1 MKEKQRKIM
10 GLIISFVMIITI
22 MPQTIWASDAGT
34 REDAVKWA
42 YAQEGKF
49 LDYDKVYGAQC
60 VDLVHYYYAYFGK
73 ASYATGNGCD
83 FVNNKLPDGW
93 TRIKNTPDFVPQ
105 PGDIAVW
112 GKELS
117 QYGHVAIILSADAHS
132 FVSMDQ
138 NWPRGSAC
146 KKVTHNYNKFWGV
159 IRPNFS
165 EPPSNPPT
173 YSNFWVDGNFY
184 DLSETIT
191 FNVTAS
197 GADRF
202 AIGIDKIGGARVVT
216 EGCGST
222 YSISAERLGTG
233 NYSAYMS
240 VANSAGGVDTYRVGF
255 IVAEKSKYL
264 DIGNN
269 LIANI
274 IKVDSWSHV
283 VNKNS
288 NACIGKEVG
297 NANEYWFFQR
307 QDDGSYTIRSME
319 DGKYLDVSEAGNRD
333 GLNVYCYD
341 YTGADNQRWFIKQG
355 TNGLILVPKCAIN
368 SCLDISNGGSAVDTN
383 AQLWTQAGVAA
394 QEFSIYNH
402 PEVPDFIRCGDNF
415 IANIIKADTWSSM
428 VNNNSNAE
436 IGKGE
441 GNANEY
447 YEFTRQS
454 DGTYI
459 IKSLEDGKYLDVSDG
474 GNKNGQNVGFRDYT
488 GENNQRWYIKNGSS
502 AKILIPKNATESCL
516 DISNNGS
523 AVGTNAQIWAQA
535 GVAAQEFSIYTQ
547 SKIPNFINFGD
558 DFYANIIKAS
568 TWSTLVN
575 KNPNLEVGGEG
586 EAEGSDIWHFRRM
599 KDGTYTIQSLFDGKY
614 LDVEEFSDQKGANV
628 YCYDYTGDSN
638 QRWYLTLG
646 KNGKVLIPKNATG
659 LCLDVSN
666 DGSDAGT
673 NAQLWEPNGTTAQ
686 EFNVYKEDTIKLG
699 TANVT
704 LSNNNYIYDGK
715 EKKPDVTVKYGYAT
729 LQQGTDYTVEYSNNV
744 KAGTATVTIKGTGIY
759 SGTVSKNFEIKEAL
773 YTVYGYQVVING
785 NFDLKYYIDLSKEAA
800 NDTDA
805 YIEFKVGDRIQK
817 VKQREISNG
826 HYVYICEVPVAQ
838 IGDKVTATLHYKDK
852 SYALTQYS
860 VKDYLNTIVQN
871 KDKKE
876 EYGKATDIAS
886 AILNYGSRAQLY
898 FGYKTDSLVNSAL
911 SDAEIKKA
919 DSILAQDI
927 KKAITNKE
935 SGVLENND
943 FKYYGASLVCKSDTG
958 MKLYFENKNS
968 LSLKEIEKKYDISI
982 KDCKKQVSKSING
995 NMICITINDL
1005 NATELDD
1012 NFVVQI
1018 TNKQNSSQSMSVS
1031 TSPYIYIKKSMD
1043 SGNAKL
1049 INLSK
1054 ALYWY
1059 SQKAIEYSTTENR

>member
-1 MKEKQRKIM
+1 MPPNIVLAANNADDIVSIARGELGSTNYSKYYGGNKGAWCADFVSWCAQQAGVDSIAKSSSCYNMYIGMKN
-10 GLIISFVMIITI
+10 
-22 MPQTIWASDAGT
+22 
-34 REDAVKWA
+34 
-42 YAQEGKF
+42 
-49 LDYDKVYGAQC
+49 
-60 VDLVHYYYAYFGK
+60 
-73 ASYATGNGCD
+73 NGCQE
-83 FVNNKLPDGW
+83 VSS
-93 TRIKNTPDFVPQ
+93 PQ
-105 PGDIAVW
+105 KGDIVFFYCTKCSSTA
-112 GKELS
+112 GKWC
-117 QYGHVAIILSADAHS
+117 HV
-132 FVSMDQ
+132 
-138 NWPRGSAC
+138 
-146 KKVTHNYNKFWGV
+146 
-159 IRPNFS
+159 
-165 EPPSNPPT
+165 
-173 YSNFWVDGNFY
+173 
-184 DLSETIT
+184 
-191 FNVTAS
+191 
-197 GADRF
+197 
-202 AIGIDKIGGARVVT
+202 GIMED
-216 EGCGST
+216 ST
-222 YSISAERLGTG
+222 YSIEGNRWSNGVSKVERGNSYSHNGDLGYKHRDG
-233 NYSAYMS
+233 IVRKYLRPKYSFPNPVTTTPSIWKNSDSYT
-240 VANSAGGVDTYRVGF
+240 VGNSATLTWNSVDNATGYWFSVWYKGEQIVTTQVSGSSEYTLNNLGEGEYTAYITAYNDSSSKQGYVTFRVN
-255 IVAEKSKYL
+255 YL
-264 DIGNN
+264 DIGTNF
-269 LIANI
+269 IANI

-283 VNKNS
+283 VNDNT

-297 NANEYWFFQR
+297 NANEY
-307 QDDGSYTIRSME
+307 
-319 DGKYLDVSEAGNRD
+319 
-333 GLNVYCYD
+333 
-341 YTGADNQRWFIKQG
+341 
-355 TNGLILVPKCAIN
+355 
-368 SCLDISNGGSAVDTN
+368 
-383 AQLWTQAGVAA
+383 
-394 QEFSIYNH
+394 
-402 PEVPDFIRCGDNF
+402 
-415 IANIIKADTWSSM
+415 
-428 VNNNSNAE
+428 
-436 IGKGE
+436 
-441 GNANEY
+441 
-447 YEFTRQS
+447 YEFVRQS
-454 DGTYI
+454 DGSYI
-459 IKSLEDGKYLDVSDG
+459 IKSLEDGKYLEVSDG
-474 GNKNGQNVGFRDYT
+474 GNKNGQNVGFSDYT

-502 AKILIPKNATESCL
+502 GKILIPKNATGSCL

-547 SKIPNFINFGD
+547 SNIPNFINFGD

-599 KDGTYTIQSLFDGKY
+599 KDGTYIIQSLFDGKY
-614 LDVEEFSDQKGANV
+614 LDVEKFSNQKGANV

-805 YIEFKVGDRIQK
+805 YIEFKVGDKVQK
-817 VKQREISNG
+817 VKQRETSNG
-826 HYVYICEVPVAQ
+826 HYVYTCEVPVAQ

-871 KDKKE
+871 IDKKE
-876 EYGKATDIAS
+876 EYGKAADIAS
-886 AILNYGSRAQLY
+886 AILNYGARAQLY
-898 FGYKTDSLVNSAL
+898 FGYKTDSLVYSAL
-911 SDAEIKKA
+911 PDAEIKKV

-935 SGVLENND
+935 SGNLENND

-968 LSLKEIEKKYDISI
+968 LSLKEIEKKYDISV

-1043 SGNAKL
+1043 SGNTKL

-1054 ALYWY
+1054 AMYWY
-1059 SQKAIEYSTTENR
+1059 SQKAMEYSMTENR

>member
-22 MPQTIWASDAGT
+22 MPQTIWASDAGS

-165 EPPSNPPT
+165 EPPSDP
-173 YSNFWVDGNFY
+173 
-184 DLSETIT
+184 
-191 FNVTAS
+191 VT
-197 GADRF
+197 
-202 AIGIDKIGGARVVT
+202 T
-216 EGCGST
+216 T
-222 YSISAERLGTG
+222 PSIWKNSDSYTVG
-233 NYSAYMS
+233 
-240 VANSAGGVDTYRVGF
+240 NSATLTWNSVDNATGYWFSVWYKGEQIVTTQVSGSSEYTLNNLGEGEYTAFITAYNDISSKQGSVTFRVN
-255 IVAEKSKYL
+255 YL
-264 DIGNN
+264 DIGTNF
-269 LIANI
+269 IANI

-283 VNKNS
+283 VNDNT
-288 NACIGKEVG
+288 NACIGKEV
-297 NANEYWFFQR
+297 
-307 QDDGSYTIRSME
+307 
-319 DGKYLDVSEAGNRD
+319 
-333 GLNVYCYD
+333 
-341 YTGADNQRWFIKQG
+341 
-355 TNGLILVPKCAIN
+355 
-368 SCLDISNGGSAVDTN
+368 
-383 AQLWTQAGVAA
+383 
-394 QEFSIYNH
+394 
-402 PEVPDFIRCGDNF
+402 
-415 IANIIKADTWSSM
+415 
-428 VNNNSNAE
+428 
-436 IGKGE
+436 

-454 DGTYI
+454 DGAYI
-459 IKSLEDGKYLDVSDG
+459 IKSLEDGKYLEVSDG
-474 GNKNGQNVGFRDYT
+474 GNKNGQNVGFGDYT

-502 AKILIPKNATESCL
+502 GKILIPKNATESCL

-547 SKIPNFINFGD
+547 SNIPNFINFGD

-599 KDGTYTIQSLFDGKY
+599 KDGTYIIQSLFDGKY
-614 LDVEEFSDQKGANV
+614 LDVEKFSDQKGANV

-805 YIEFKVGDRIQK
+805 YIEFKVGDRVQK
-817 VKQREISNG
+817 VKQREASNG
-826 HYVYICEVPVAQ
+826 HYVYTCEVPVAQ

-876 EYGKATDIAS
+876 EYGKAGDIAS
-886 AILNYGSRAQLY
+886 AILNYGARAQIY

-911 SDAEIKKA
+911 SDAEIKKV

-968 LSLKEIEKKYDISI
+968 LSLKEIEKKYDISV
-982 KDCKKQVSKSING
+982 KDCKKQISKSING

-1005 NATELDD
+1005 SATELDD

-1049 INLSK
+1049 INLCK
-1054 ALYWY
+1054 AMYWY
-1059 SQKAIEYSTTENR
+1059 SQKAMEYSMH

>member
-1 MKEKQRKIM
+1 MFRMRNNYLKIVSI
-10 GLIISFVMIITI
+10 LLALLMIVQI
-22 MPQTIWASDAGT
+22 MPATEVWAVSESQFDSKMSELKGQYPNYSCWNDRFDNGSECWGFANMLGYKVFGT
-34 REDAVKWA
+34 KPSTW
-42 YAQEGKF
+42 K
-49 LDYDKVYGAQC
+49 KVYSINNVKKG
-60 VDLVHYYYAYFGK
+60 DL
-73 ASYATGNGCD
+73 
-83 FVNNKLPDGW
+83 
-93 TRIKNTPDFVPQ
+93 I
-105 PGDIAVW
+105 
-112 GKELS
+112 
-117 QYGHVAIILSADAHS
+117 QYGSTNGSGHTV
-132 FVSMDQ
+132 FVTSVSGD
-138 NWPRGSAC
+138 
-146 KKVTHNYNKFWGV
+146 
-159 IRPNFS
+159 
-165 EPPSNPPT
+165 
-173 YSNFWVDGNFY
+173 
-184 DLSETIT
+184 TIT
-191 FNVTAS
+191 FVDCN
-197 GADRF
+197 GN
-202 AIGIDKIGGARVVT
+202 
-216 EGCGST
+216 
-222 YSISAERLGTG
+222 G
-233 NYSAYMS
+233 NYSGANKVRHNGVLWGNTIKKGNKMYGRIVFNYICVS
-240 VANSAGGVDTYRVGF
+240 PGFDNPNPVTTTPFIWKNSDSYTVGNSATLTWNSVDNATGYWFSVWYKGEQIVTTQVSGSSEYTLNNLGEGEYTAFITAYNDISSKQGSVTFRVN
-255 IVAEKSKYL
+255 YL
-264 DIGNN
+264 DIGTNF
-269 LIANI
+269 IANI

-283 VNKNS
+283 VNDNT
-288 NACIGKEVG
+288 NACIGKEV
-297 NANEYWFFQR
+297 
-307 QDDGSYTIRSME
+307 
-319 DGKYLDVSEAGNRD
+319 
-333 GLNVYCYD
+333 
-341 YTGADNQRWFIKQG
+341 
-355 TNGLILVPKCAIN
+355 
-368 SCLDISNGGSAVDTN
+368 
-383 AQLWTQAGVAA
+383 
-394 QEFSIYNH
+394 
-402 PEVPDFIRCGDNF
+402 
-415 IANIIKADTWSSM
+415 
-428 VNNNSNAE
+428 
-436 IGKGE
+436 

-454 DGTYI
+454 DGAYI
-459 IKSLEDGKYLDVSDG
+459 IKSLEDGKYLEVSDG
-474 GNKNGQNVGFRDYT
+474 GNKNGQNVGFGDYT

-502 AKILIPKNATESCL
+502 GKILIPKNATESCL

-547 SKIPNFINFGD
+547 SNIPNFINFGD

-599 KDGTYTIQSLFDGKY
+599 KDGTYIIQSLFDGKY
-614 LDVEEFSDQKGANV
+614 LDVEKFSNQKGANV

-773 YTVYGYQVVING
+773 YTVYGYQVAIKG

-817 VKQREISNG
+817 VKQRETSNG
-826 HYVYICEVPVAQ
+826 HYVYTCEVPVAQ

-876 EYGKATDIAS
+876 EYGKAADIAS
-886 AILNYGSRAQLY
+886 AILNYGARAQLY
-898 FGYKTDSLVNSAL
+898 FGYKTDALVNSAL
-911 SDAEIKKA
+911 PDAEIKKV

-927 KKAITNKE
+927 KNAITNEE
-935 SGVLENND
+935 SGNLENND
-943 FKYYGASLVCKSDTG
+943 FKYYGDSLVCKSDTG

-968 LSLKEIEKKYDISI
+968 LSLKEIEKKYDISV
-982 KDCKKQVSKSING
+982 KDYKKQVSKSVNE

-1018 TNKQNSSQSMSVS
+1018 INKQNSSQSMSVS

-1043 SGNAKL
+1043 SGNTKL

-1054 ALYWY
+1054 AMYWY
-1059 SQKAIEYSTTENR
+1059 SQKAMEYSMTEK

>member
-1 MKEKQRKIM
+1 MKRVFSVLMSIVIV
-10 GLIISFVMIITI
+10 LSCIVFI
-22 MPQTIWASDAGT
+22 MPPNIVLAANNADDIVSIARGELGSTNYSKYYGGNKGAWCADFVSWCAQQAG
-34 REDAVKWA
+34 
-42 YAQEGKF
+42 
-49 LDYDKVYGAQC
+49 
-60 VDLVHYYYAYFGK
+60 VDSIAKSSSCYNMYIGMK
-73 ASYATGNGCD
+73 NNGCQE
-83 FVNNKLPDGW
+83 VSS
-93 TRIKNTPDFVPQ
+93 PQ
-105 PGDIAVW
+105 KGDIVFFYCTKCSSTA
-112 GKELS
+112 GKWC
-117 QYGHVAIILSADAHS
+117 HV
-132 FVSMDQ
+132 
-138 NWPRGSAC
+138 
-146 KKVTHNYNKFWGV
+146 
-159 IRPNFS
+159 
-165 EPPSNPPT
+165 
-173 YSNFWVDGNFY
+173 
-184 DLSETIT
+184 
-191 FNVTAS
+191 
-197 GADRF
+197 
-202 AIGIDKIGGARVVT
+202 GIMED
-216 EGCGST
+216 ST
-222 YSISAERLGTG
+222 YSIEGNRWSNGVSKVERGNSYSHNGDLGYKHRDG
-233 NYSAYMS
+233 IVRKYLRPKYSFPNPVTTTPSIWKNSDSYT
-240 VANSAGGVDTYRVGF
+240 VGNSATLTWNSVDNATGYWFSVWYKGEQIVTTQVSGSSEYTLNNLGEGEYTAYITAYNDSSSKQGYVTFRVN
-255 IVAEKSKYL
+255 YL
-264 DIGNN
+264 DIGTNF
-269 LIANI
+269 IANI

-283 VNKNS
+283 VNDNT

-297 NANEYWFFQR
+297 NANEY
-307 QDDGSYTIRSME
+307 
-319 DGKYLDVSEAGNRD
+319 
-333 GLNVYCYD
+333 
-341 YTGADNQRWFIKQG
+341 
-355 TNGLILVPKCAIN
+355 
-368 SCLDISNGGSAVDTN
+368 
-383 AQLWTQAGVAA
+383 
-394 QEFSIYNH
+394 
-402 PEVPDFIRCGDNF
+402 
-415 IANIIKADTWSSM
+415 
-428 VNNNSNAE
+428 
-436 IGKGE
+436 
-441 GNANEY
+441 
-447 YEFTRQS
+447 YEFVRQS
-454 DGTYI
+454 DGSYI
-459 IKSLEDGKYLDVSDG
+459 IKSLEDGKYLEVSDG
-474 GNKNGQNVGFRDYT
+474 GNKNGQNVGFSDYT

-502 AKILIPKNATESCL
+502 GKILIPKNATGSCL

-547 SKIPNFINFGD
+547 SNIPNFINFGD

-599 KDGTYTIQSLFDGKY
+599 KDGTYIIQSLFDGKY
-614 LDVEEFSDQKGANV
+614 LDVEKFSNQKGANV

-785 NFDLKYYIDLSKEAA
+785 NFDLKYYIDLSNEAA

-805 YIEFKVGDRIQK
+805 YIEFKVGDKVQK
-817 VKQREISNG
+817 VKQRETSNG
-826 HYVYICEVPVAQ
+826 HYVYTCEVPVAQ

-876 EYGKATDIAS
+876 EYGKAADIAS
-886 AILNYGSRAQLY
+886 AILNYGARAQLY
-898 FGYKTDSLVNSAL
+898 FGYKTDSLVYSAL
-911 SDAEIKKA
+911 PDAEIKKV

-935 SGVLENND
+935 SGNLENND

-968 LSLKEIEKKYDISI
+968 LSLKEIEKKYDISV

-1043 SGNAKL
+1043 SGNTKL

-1054 ALYWY
+1054 AMYWY
-1059 SQKAIEYSTTENR
+1059 SQKAMEYSMTENR

>member
-1 MKEKQRKIM
+1 MSIVIV
-10 GLIISFVMIITI
+10 LSCVVFI
-22 MPQTIWASDAGT
+22 MPPNIVLAANYTWP
-34 REDAVKWA
+34 V
-42 YAQEGKF
+42 
-49 LDYDKVYGAQC
+49 DKSIGISSG
-60 VDLVHYYYAYFGK
+60 FG
-73 ASYATGNGCD
+73 SYSGHTGCD
-83 FVNNKLPDGW
+83 FACSIGHDVYAVADGTVVTATDSGCTGSHRSDGYPKCSKGANCPATKLNKNGKGSYANWIIIRHGTNVYSLYAHLS
-93 TRIKNTPDFVPQ
+93 TESLKVKV
-105 PGDIAVW
+105 GDTVKQGQNIA
-112 GKELS
+112 KT
-117 QYGHVAIILSADAHS
+117 
-132 FVSMDQ
+132 
-138 NWPRGSAC
+138 GSA
-146 KKVTHNYNKFWGV
+146 G
-159 IRPNFS
+159 
-165 EPPSNPPT
+165 
-173 YSNFWVDGNFY
+173 
-184 DLSETIT
+184 
-191 FNVTAS
+191 NVT
-197 GADRF
+197 GPHLHFELR
-202 AIGIDKIGGARVVT
+202 IGGNSTGYAKNPASYLSRENVT
-216 EGCGST
+216 PEIDPVT
-222 YSISAERLGTG
+222 TTPSIWKNSDSYTVG
-233 NYSAYMS
+233 
-240 VANSAGGVDTYRVGF
+240 NSATLTWNSVDNATGYWFSVWYKGEQIVTTQVSGSSEYTLNNLGEGEYTAYITAYNDSSSKQGSVTFRVN
-255 IVAEKSKYL
+255 YL
-264 DIGNN
+264 DIGTNF
-269 LIANI
+269 IANI

-283 VNKNS
+283 VNDNT

-297 NANEYWFFQR
+297 NANEY
-307 QDDGSYTIRSME
+307 
-319 DGKYLDVSEAGNRD
+319 
-333 GLNVYCYD
+333 
-341 YTGADNQRWFIKQG
+341 
-355 TNGLILVPKCAIN
+355 
-368 SCLDISNGGSAVDTN
+368 
-383 AQLWTQAGVAA
+383 
-394 QEFSIYNH
+394 
-402 PEVPDFIRCGDNF
+402 
-415 IANIIKADTWSSM
+415 
-428 VNNNSNAE
+428 
-436 IGKGE
+436 
-441 GNANEY
+441 
-447 YEFTRQS
+447 YEFVRQS
-454 DGTYI
+454 DGSYI
-459 IKSLEDGKYLDVSDG
+459 IKSLEDGKYLAVSDG
-474 GNKNGQNVGFRDYT
+474 GNKNGQNVGFSDYT

-502 AKILIPKNATESCL
+502 GKILIPKNATESCL

-523 AVGTNAQIWAQA
+523 AVGTNAQLWESN
-535 GVAAQEFSIYTQ
+535 GTTAQEFSIYTQ

-817 VKQREISNG
+817 VKQRETSNG
-826 HYVYICEVPVAQ
+826 HYVYTCEVPVAQ
-838 IGDKVTATLHYKDK
+838 IGDKVTATLYYKDK

-876 EYGKATDIAS
+876 EYGKAADIAS
-886 AILNYGSRAQLY
+886 AILNYGARAQLY

-911 SDAEIKKA
+911 PDAEIKKV

-927 KKAITNKE
+927 KKAITNNE
-935 SGVLENND
+935 RGVHENND
-943 FKYYGASLVCKSDTG
+943 FKYYGVSLVCKSDTG

-968 LSLKEIEKKYDISI
+968 LSLKEIEKKYDISV
-982 KDCKKQVSKSING
+982 KDCKKQVIKSING

-1018 TNKQNSSQSMSVS
+1018 TNKQNSSQGISVS
-1031 TSPYIYIKKSMD
+1031 TSPYIYIKKSMN

-1054 ALYWY
+1054 AMYWY
-1059 SQKAIEYSTTENR
+1059 SQKAMEYSMR

>member
-1 MKEKQRKIM
+1 MKKYIEKIIV
-10 GLIISFVMIITI
+10 LTISFVMIITI

-165 EPPSNPPT
+165 EPPSNP
-173 YSNFWVDGNFY
+173 
-184 DLSETIT
+184 
-191 FNVTAS
+191 VT
-197 GADRF
+197 
-202 AIGIDKIGGARVVT
+202 T
-216 EGCGST
+216 T
-222 YSISAERLGTG
+222 PSIWKNSDSYTVG
-233 NYSAYMS
+233 
-240 VANSAGGVDTYRVGF
+240 NSATLTWNSVDNATGYWFSVWYKGEQIVTTQVSGSSEYTLNNLGEGEYTAYITAYNDNSSKQGSVTFRVN
-255 IVAEKSKYL
+255 YL
-264 DIGNN
+264 DIGTNF
-269 LIANI
+269 IANI
-274 IKVDSWSHV
+274 IKADSWSHV
-283 VNKNS
+283 VNDNT

-297 NANEYWFFQR
+297 NANEY
-307 QDDGSYTIRSME
+307 
-319 DGKYLDVSEAGNRD
+319 
-333 GLNVYCYD
+333 
-341 YTGADNQRWFIKQG
+341 
-355 TNGLILVPKCAIN
+355 
-368 SCLDISNGGSAVDTN
+368 
-383 AQLWTQAGVAA
+383 
-394 QEFSIYNH
+394 
-402 PEVPDFIRCGDNF
+402 
-415 IANIIKADTWSSM
+415 
-428 VNNNSNAE
+428 
-436 IGKGE
+436 
-441 GNANEY
+441 
-447 YEFTRQS
+447 YEFVRQS
-454 DGTYI
+454 DGSYI

-474 GNKNGQNVGFRDYT
+474 GNKNGQNVCFSDYT

-502 AKILIPKNATESCL
+502 GKILIPKNATESCL
-516 DISNNGS
+516 DISNDGS
-523 AVGTNAQIWAQA
+523 AVGTNAQLWESN
-535 GVAAQEFSIYTQ
+535 GTTAQEFSIYTQ

-744 KAGTATVTIKGTGIY
+744 KAGTATVTIKGIGIY

-805 YIEFKVGDRIQK
+805 YIEFKVGDRVQK
-817 VKQREISNG
+817 VKQRETSNG
-826 HYVYICEVPVAQ
+826 HYVYTCEVPVAQ

-876 EYGKATDIAS
+876 EYGKAADIVS
-886 AILNYGSRAQLY
+886 AILNYGARAQLY

-911 SDAEIKKA
+911 PDAEIKKV
-919 DSILAQDI
+919 DSILVQDI
-927 KKAITNKE
+927 KKGITNKE
-935 SGVLENND
+935 SGNLENND
-943 FKYYGASLVCKSDTG
+943 FKYYGVSLVCKSDTG

-968 LSLKEIEKKYDISI
+968 LTLKEIEKKYDISV

-1059 SQKAIEYSTTENR
+1059 SQKAMEYSMR

>member
-1 MKEKQRKIM
+1 MKRIFSVLMSIVIVLSCVE
-10 GLIISFVMIITI
+10 FI
-22 MPQTIWASDAGT
+22 MPPNIVLAANYTWP
-34 REDAVKWA
+34 V
-42 YAQEGKF
+42 
-49 LDYDKVYGAQC
+49 DKSIGISSG
-60 VDLVHYYYAYFGK
+60 FG
-73 ASYATGNGCD
+73 SYSGHTGCD
-83 FVNNKLPDGW
+83 FACSIGHDVYAVADGTVVTATDSGCTGSHRSDGYPKCSKGANCPATKLNKNGKGSYANWIIIRHGTNVYSLYAHLS
-93 TRIKNTPDFVPQ
+93 TESLKVKV
-105 PGDIAVW
+105 GDTVKQGQNIA
-112 GKELS
+112 KT
-117 QYGHVAIILSADAHS
+117 
-132 FVSMDQ
+132 
-138 NWPRGSAC
+138 GSA
-146 KKVTHNYNKFWGV
+146 G
-159 IRPNFS
+159 
-165 EPPSNPPT
+165 
-173 YSNFWVDGNFY
+173 
-184 DLSETIT
+184 
-191 FNVTAS
+191 NVT
-197 GADRF
+197 GPHLHFELR
-202 AIGIDKIGGARVVT
+202 IGGNSTGYAKNPASYLSRKNVT
-216 EGCGST
+216 PEIDPVT
-222 YSISAERLGTG
+222 TTPSIWKNSDSYTVG
-233 NYSAYMS
+233 
-240 VANSAGGVDTYRVGF
+240 NSATLTWNSVDNATGYWFSVWYKGEQIVTTQVSGSSEYTLNNLGEGEYTAYITAYNDSSSKQNSVTFRVN
-255 IVAEKSKYL
+255 YL
-264 DIGNN
+264 DIGTNF
-269 LIANI
+269 IANI

-283 VNKNS
+283 VNDNT

-297 NANEYWFFQR
+297 NANEY
-307 QDDGSYTIRSME
+307 
-319 DGKYLDVSEAGNRD
+319 
-333 GLNVYCYD
+333 
-341 YTGADNQRWFIKQG
+341 
-355 TNGLILVPKCAIN
+355 
-368 SCLDISNGGSAVDTN
+368 
-383 AQLWTQAGVAA
+383 
-394 QEFSIYNH
+394 
-402 PEVPDFIRCGDNF
+402 
-415 IANIIKADTWSSM
+415 
-428 VNNNSNAE
+428 
-436 IGKGE
+436 
-441 GNANEY
+441 
-447 YEFTRQS
+447 YEFVRQS
-454 DGTYI
+454 DGSYI

-474 GNKNGQNVGFRDYT
+474 GNKNGQNVGFSDYT
-488 GENNQRWYIKNGSS
+488 GENNQRWYIRNGSS
-502 AKILIPKNATESCL
+502 GKILIPKNATGSCL

-586 EAEGSDIWHFRRM
+586 EAEGSDIWHFRLM

-1012 NFVVQI
+1012 NFVLQI

-1059 SQKAIEYSTTENR
+1059 SQKAMEYSMMENR

>member
-1 MKEKQRKIM
+1 MRNNYLKIVSI
-10 GLIISFVMIITI
+10 LLALLMIVQI
-22 MPQTIWASDAGT
+22 MPATEVWAVSESQFDSKMSELKGQYPNYSCWNDRFDNGSECWGFANMLGYKVFGT
-34 REDAVKWA
+34 KPSTW
-42 YAQEGKF
+42 K
-49 LDYDKVYGAQC
+49 KVYSINNVKKG
-60 VDLVHYYYAYFGK
+60 DL
-73 ASYATGNGCD
+73 
-83 FVNNKLPDGW
+83 
-93 TRIKNTPDFVPQ
+93 I
-105 PGDIAVW
+105 
-112 GKELS
+112 
-117 QYGHVAIILSADAHS
+117 QYGSTNGSGHTV
-132 FVSMDQ
+132 FVTSVSGD
-138 NWPRGSAC
+138 
-146 KKVTHNYNKFWGV
+146 
-159 IRPNFS
+159 
-165 EPPSNPPT
+165 
-173 YSNFWVDGNFY
+173 
-184 DLSETIT
+184 TIT
-191 FNVTAS
+191 FVDCN
-197 GADRF
+197 GN
-202 AIGIDKIGGARVVT
+202 
-216 EGCGST
+216 
-222 YSISAERLGTG
+222 G
-233 NYSAYMS
+233 NYSGANKVRHNGVLWGNTIKKGNKMYGRIDFS
-240 VANSAGGVDTYRVGF
+240 YICVSPGFDNPNPVTTTPSIWKNSDSYTVGNSATLTWNSVDNATGYWLAVWYKGEQIVTTQVSGSSEYTLNNLGEGEYTAYITAYNDNSSKQGSVTFRVN
-255 IVAEKSKYL
+255 YL
-264 DIGNN
+264 DIGTNF
-269 LIANI
+269 IANI

-283 VNKNS
+283 VNDNT

-297 NANEYWFFQR
+297 NANEY
-307 QDDGSYTIRSME
+307 
-319 DGKYLDVSEAGNRD
+319 
-333 GLNVYCYD
+333 
-341 YTGADNQRWFIKQG
+341 
-355 TNGLILVPKCAIN
+355 
-368 SCLDISNGGSAVDTN
+368 
-383 AQLWTQAGVAA
+383 
-394 QEFSIYNH
+394 
-402 PEVPDFIRCGDNF
+402 
-415 IANIIKADTWSSM
+415 
-428 VNNNSNAE
+428 
-436 IGKGE
+436 
-441 GNANEY
+441 
-447 YEFTRQS
+447 YEFVRQS
-454 DGTYI
+454 DGSYI
-459 IKSLEDGKYLDVSDG
+459 IKSLEDGKYLEVSDG
-474 GNKNGQNVGFRDYT
+474 GNKNGQNVGFSNYT

-502 AKILIPKNATESCL
+502 GKILIPKNATESCL

-523 AVGTNAQIWAQA
+523 AVGTNVQIWAQA

-575 KNPNLEVGGEG
+575 KNPNLEVGGKG

-614 LDVEEFSDQKGANV
+614 LDVEKFSNQKGANV

-659 LCLDVSN
+659 LCLDVFN

-817 VKQREISNG
+817 VKQRETSNG
-826 HYVYICEVPVAQ
+826 HYVYTCEVPVAQ

-876 EYGKATDIAS
+876 EYGKAADIAS
-886 AILNYGSRAQLY
+886 AILNYGAMAQIY

-911 SDAEIKKA
+911 SDAEIKKV

-927 KKAITNKE
+927 RKAITNKE
-935 SGVLENND
+935 SGILENND
-943 FKYYGASLVCKSDTG
+943 FKYGGASLVCKSDTG

-968 LSLKEIEKKYDISI
+968 LSLKEIEKKYDISV
-982 KDCKKQVSKSING
+982 KECKKQVSKSING

-1043 SGNAKL
+1043 YGNAKL

-1054 ALYWY
+1054 AMYWY
-1059 SQKAIEYSTTENR
+1059 SQKAMEYSMR

>member
-165 EPPSNPPT
+165 EPPSNP
-173 YSNFWVDGNFY
+173 
-184 DLSETIT
+184 
-191 FNVTAS
+191 VT
-197 GADRF
+197 
-202 AIGIDKIGGARVVT
+202 T
-216 EGCGST
+216 T
-222 YSISAERLGTG
+222 PSIWKNSDSYTVG
-233 NYSAYMS
+233 
-240 VANSAGGVDTYRVGF
+240 NSATLTWNSVDNATGYWFSVWYKGEQIVTTQVSGSSEYTLNNLGEGEYTAYITAYNDSSSKQGSVTFRVN
-255 IVAEKSKYL
+255 YL
-264 DIGNN
+264 DIGTNF
-269 LIANI
+269 IANI

-283 VNKNS
+283 VNDNT

-297 NANEYWFFQR
+297 NANEY
-307 QDDGSYTIRSME
+307 
-319 DGKYLDVSEAGNRD
+319 
-333 GLNVYCYD
+333 
-341 YTGADNQRWFIKQG
+341 
-355 TNGLILVPKCAIN
+355 
-368 SCLDISNGGSAVDTN
+368 
-383 AQLWTQAGVAA
+383 
-394 QEFSIYNH
+394 
-402 PEVPDFIRCGDNF
+402 
-415 IANIIKADTWSSM
+415 
-428 VNNNSNAE
+428 
-436 IGKGE
+436 
-441 GNANEY
+441 
-447 YEFTRQS
+447 YEFVRQS
-454 DGTYI
+454 DGSYI

-474 GNKNGQNVGFRDYT
+474 GNKNGQNVGFSDYT

-502 AKILIPKNATESCL
+502 GKILIPKNATESCL

-638 QRWYLTLG
+638 QRWYLILG

-673 NAQLWEPNGTTAQ
+673 NAQLWEPNGTPAQ

-817 VKQREISNG
+817 VKQRETSNG
-826 HYVYICEVPVAQ
+826 HYVYTCEVPVAQ

-876 EYGKATDIAS
+876 EYGKAADIAS
-886 AILNYGSRAQLY
+886 AILNYGARAQIY

-911 SDAEIKKA
+911 SDAEIKKV

-927 KKAITNKE
+927 RKAITNKE
-935 SGVLENND
+935 SGILENND
-943 FKYYGASLVCKSDTG
+943 FKYGGASLVCKSDTG

-968 LSLKEIEKKYDISI
+968 LSLKEIEKKYDISV
-982 KDCKKQVSKSING
+982 KECKKQVSKSING

-1043 SGNAKL
+1043 YGNAKL

-1054 ALYWY
+1054 AMYWY
-1059 SQKAIEYSTTENR
+1059 SQKAMEYSMR

>member
-1 MKEKQRKIM
+1 MKRIFSVLM
-10 GLIISFVMIITI
+10 SIVIVLSCVVFI
-22 MPQTIWASDAGT
+22 MPPNIVLAANNADDIVSIARGELGSTNYSKYYGGNKGAWCADFVSWCAQQAG
-34 REDAVKWA
+34 
-42 YAQEGKF
+42 
-49 LDYDKVYGAQC
+49 
-60 VDLVHYYYAYFGK
+60 VDSIAKSSSCYNMYIGMK
-73 ASYATGNGCD
+73 NNGCQE
-83 FVNNKLPDGW
+83 VSS
-93 TRIKNTPDFVPQ
+93 PQ
-105 PGDIAVW
+105 KGDIVFFYCTKCSSTA
-112 GKELS
+112 GKWC
-117 QYGHVAIILSADAHS
+117 HV
-132 FVSMDQ
+132 
-138 NWPRGSAC
+138 
-146 KKVTHNYNKFWGV
+146 
-159 IRPNFS
+159 
-165 EPPSNPPT
+165 
-173 YSNFWVDGNFY
+173 
-184 DLSETIT
+184 
-191 FNVTAS
+191 
-197 GADRF
+197 
-202 AIGIDKIGGARVVT
+202 GIMED
-216 EGCGST
+216 ST
-222 YSISAERLGTG
+222 YSIEGNRWSNGVSKVERGNSYSHNGDLGYKHRDG
-233 NYSAYMS
+233 IVRKYLRPKYSVPNPVTTTPSIWKNSDSYT
-240 VANSAGGVDTYRVGF
+240 VGNSATLTWNSVDNATGYWFSVWYKGEQIVTTQVSGSSEYTLNNLGEGEYTAYITAYNDSSSKQNSVTFRVN
-255 IVAEKSKYL
+255 YL
-264 DIGNN
+264 DIGTNF
-269 LIANI
+269 IANI

-283 VNKNS
+283 VNDNT

-297 NANEYWFFQR
+297 NANEY
-307 QDDGSYTIRSME
+307 
-319 DGKYLDVSEAGNRD
+319 
-333 GLNVYCYD
+333 
-341 YTGADNQRWFIKQG
+341 
-355 TNGLILVPKCAIN
+355 
-368 SCLDISNGGSAVDTN
+368 
-383 AQLWTQAGVAA
+383 
-394 QEFSIYNH
+394 
-402 PEVPDFIRCGDNF
+402 
-415 IANIIKADTWSSM
+415 
-428 VNNNSNAE
+428 
-436 IGKGE
+436 
-441 GNANEY
+441 
-447 YEFTRQS
+447 YEFVRQS
-454 DGTYI
+454 DGSYI

-474 GNKNGQNVGFRDYT
+474 ENKNGQNVGFSDYT

-502 AKILIPKNATESCL
+502 GKILIPKNATGSCL

-614 LDVEEFSDQKGANV
+614 LDVEEFSNQKGANV

-773 YTVYGYQVVING
+773 YTVYGYQVAIKG

-817 VKQREISNG
+817 VKQRETSNG
-826 HYVYICEVPVAQ
+826 HYVYTCEVPVAQ

-871 KDKKE
+871 KDKKD
-876 EYGKATDIAS
+876 EYGKAADIAS
-886 AILNYGSRAQLY
+886 AILNYGARAQLY

-968 LSLKEIEKKYDISI
+968 LSLKEIEKKYDISV

-1043 SGNAKL
+1043 SENAKL

-1054 ALYWY
+1054 AMYWY
-1059 SQKAIEYSTTENR
+1059 SQKAMEYSMR